1 MGQLGRQVPA
11 RREMGRLMARIIDVA
26 KAQEAFDRA
35 ARNAVHG
42 PRDVRAGRF
51 VAGDASV
58 SLPRGKLRLRRSP
71 PTTGSHVAEKRGE
84 ADHK

>member
-1 MGQLGRQVPA
+1 
-11 RREMGRLMARIIDVA
+11 MARIIDIA

-35 ARNAVHG
+35 ARDAVHG

-58 SLPRGKLRLRRSP
+58 SLPHSKPRPKRSRSK
-71 PTTGSHVAEKRGE
+71 TGSHAAEKRRG
-84 ADHK
+84 

>member
-1 MGQLGRQVPA
+1 
-11 RREMGRLMARIIDVA
+11 MARIIDVA

-58 SLPRGKLRLRRSP
+58 SLPHSKPRLRRSRSA
-71 PTTGSHVAEKRGE
+71 TGFDVAEKGSTR
-84 ADHK
+84 AR

>member
-1 MGQLGRQVPA
+1 
-11 RREMGRLMARIIDVA
+11 MARIIDVA
-26 KAQEAFDRA
+26 KAQEALDRA

-58 SLPRGKLRLRRSP
+58 SLPRGKPWLRRSRSKA
-71 PTTGSHVAEKRGE
+71 GSHIAEKRRG
-84 ADHK
+84 